1 MSDPLLIGARGWE
14 VAGWVG
20 DFYPGELPD
29 DWRFCYYSNNL
40 RSVLVPQ
47 EALAGAQRADIER
60 WVEDSDPAFRF
71 VLELP
76 AALGAADAPA
86 RELAAFN
93 ELVEPLADR
102 IAGWLLRLAA
112 ETPLRVDAFEE
123 RLHRLAQQAPLCV
136 DLPAVLRSDAALL
149 AVLDRQGV
157 GLTWHCARES
167 APRPGGGL
175 MVALAPVADA
185 RTVRHWIEKLAQW
198 QGHHHAA
205 RAGLFFEP
213 SGRSAR
219 AAQEARLIADLMGV

>member
-1 MSDPLLIGARGWE
+1 MIGTRGWE
-14 VAGWVG
+14 VADWVG

-47 EALAGAQRADIER
+47 DTLATAQRADILR
-60 WVEDSDPAFRF
+60 WIEDSDPAFRF

-76 AALGAADAPA
+76 TALSDSWMPAAMD
-86 RELAAFN
+86 RTLAAFS
-93 ELVEPLADR
+93 ELIEPLAAR
-102 IAGWLLRLAA
+102 VAGWLLRVAA
-112 ETPLRVDAFEE
+112 SVPVQPDEFES
-123 RLHRLAQQAPLCV
+123 LLNHFAQRGPVCV
-136 DLPAVLRSDAALL
+136 DLPDGEWRGAEPLAA
-149 AVLDRQGV
+149 LDRQGA
-157 GLTWHCARES
+157 GLAWHCARDE

-175 MVALAPVADA
+175 VVALAPLADA

-213 SGRSAR
+213 SRHSAR
-219 AAQEARLIADLMGV
+219 AAQEARLIAELMGV